1 MENVKDVKN
10 NLPHTAIAFPGLNEA
25 IRPSKGHFTL
35 PALLRI
41 KKAVKHPKT
50 IDLGLIAVHPDYQ
63 GKGVNAVFLAKM
75 MSLLD
80 DGVEWLETNLN
91 LETNEPVIAQ
101 WKSFNAI
108 NHKRRRIY
116 AKGL

>member
-1 MENVKDVKN
+1 MFSIKRH
-10 NLPHTAIAFPGLNEA
+10 L
-25 IRPSKGHFTL
+25 TL

-80 DGVEWLETNLN
+80 DVVEWLETNLN
-91 LETNEPVIAQ
+91 LETNEPAIAQ
-101 WKSFNAI
+101 RKSFNAI

-116 AKGL
+116 AKELEILRFLSPYDHGKWITTMIY